1 MSEPDPK
8 NETQDDGYQ
17 IALPE
22 FEGPLDLLLHLVKKH
37 ELDILQIPIAFI
49 TDQYLKMLDIMRQ
62 LNLDVAGEYLL
73 MAATLAHLKSREL
86 VPPDPNELAAVDD
99 EDDEDG
105 LDPRQ
110 ELIRRLLEYQKY
122 KEAAH
127 QLGER
132 PVVGRNVWPRGASAE
147 DVAGVHVLPGGAPL
161 AEVPVFRLIE
171 SLERV
176 LSRAKISL
184 AHDVVVDRMS
194 ITDKINELVDR
205 LTSEG
210 TFSFESCF
218 AFVEGRTAVS
228 YEQVKYEVVVT
239 FLAIL
244 EMTRLKLVRL
254 TQADPDGQIYV
265 SQSSSHGDGHGPG
278 ELGDLKERAAEV
290 LKKTDEEYK

>member
-1 MSEPDPK
+1 VSET
-8 NETQDDGYQ
+8 EEAYQ

-49 TDQYLKMLDIMRQ
+49 TDQYLKTLDLMREA
-62 LNLDVAGEYLL
+62 NLDVAGEYLL

-86 VPPDPNELAAVDD
+86 VPPDPLAEGEADA
-99 EDDEDG
+99 DDEDG

-122 KEAAH
+122 KDAALK
-127 QLGER
+127 LGDR

-147 DVAGVHVLPGGAPL
+147 DAAGVHVLPGGAPL
-161 AEVPVFRLIE
+161 AEVPVFKLIE

-176 LSRAKISL
+176 LSRAKV
-184 AHDVVVDRMS
+184 AFTHDVVVDRMS

-205 LTSEG
+205 LDKEG
-210 TFSFESCF
+210 TFTFESCF
-218 AFVEGRTAVS
+218 AFVESGAAS
-228 YEQVKYEVVVT
+228 YDSLKYQVVVT

-244 EMTRLKLVRL
+244 EMTRLRLVRI
-254 TQADPDGQIYV
+254 TQADADTGIYI
-265 SQSSSHGDGHGPG
+265 SRAAA
-278 ELGDLKERAAEV
+278 DLKERAADA
-290 LKKTDEEYK
+290 KTEEYK